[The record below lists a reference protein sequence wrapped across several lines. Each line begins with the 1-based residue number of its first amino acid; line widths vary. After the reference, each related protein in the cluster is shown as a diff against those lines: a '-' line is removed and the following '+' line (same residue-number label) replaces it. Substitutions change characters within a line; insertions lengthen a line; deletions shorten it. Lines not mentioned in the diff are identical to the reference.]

1 MSRFFS
7 QMGKHK
13 MTVILEE
20 AEQLQGNRYGE
31 NDDSEVADV
40 AVGTVHPLGWISCVV
55 APGIGKP
62 AGHPNNPQDRC

>member
-7 QMGKHK
+7 KMGKHK

-31 NDDSEVADV
+31 NDDSEIANV
-40 AVGTVHPLGWISCVV
+40 AVSTVHPLGRICNKKDKVNIDQIRIIRRKR
-55 APGIGKP
+55 G
-62 AGHPNNPQDRC
+62 

>member
-40 AVGTVHPLGWISCVV
+40 AVGTVHPLGWICNEKDKANIDQSR
-55 APGIGKP
+55 II
-62 AGHPNNPQDRC
+62 